1 MSRVDQ
7 RWSSFG
13 VSVTGPA
20 HLASARPNQDAWSS
34 FHHLWGDGVVVSDGL
49 GSKRL
54 SNFGSRAACVAVERV
69 ARKFSRAT
77 TRSDFSEWS
86 DEIVRYWLD
95 AVKPINPRD
104 AAATCL
110 FAIRLHNGVIRVGI
124 LGDGCVAA
132 VMVNGEVV
140 VLQEDKNGGFSNMT
154 VALDA
159 RVDARLWKVRDI
171 PESDCRAVVL
181 CTDGIADDLDNVS
194 GFMREFVE
202 VHCRLARSSAGR
214 RVRKILETWPVP
226 KHSDDKSIAC
236 LYRSVSDN
244 E

>member
-20 HLASARPNQDAWSS
+20 HVASARPNQDAWSS

-49 GSKRL
+49 GSKPL

-69 ARKFSRAT
+69 ARKFSKAT
-77 TRSDFSEWS
+77 VRSDFSEWS
-86 DEIVRYWLD
+86 HEIVRYWLD
-95 AVKPINPRD
+95 AVKPINPRE

-110 FAIRLHNGVIRVGI
+110 FAIRLRNGVIRVGI
-124 LGDGCVAA
+124 LGDGCVAV

-140 VLQEDKNGGFSNMT
+140 VLQDDKNGGFSNMT

-171 PESDCRAVVL
+171 PESDCRAIVL
-181 CTDGIADDLDNVS
+181 CTDGIADDLDNVN

-202 VHCRLARSSAGR
+202 VHCQLARISAGR

-236 LYRSVSDN
+236 LYRSVTDN

>member
-7 RWSSFG
+7 RWCSFG
-13 VSVTGPA
+13 VSVTGPT
-20 HLASARPNQDAWSS
+20 HLASAKSNQDAWSS

-49 GSKRL
+49 GSKPL

-69 ARKFSRAT
+69 AQKFSTAT
-77 TRSDFSEWS
+77 VHSDFSEWS
-86 DEIVRYWLD
+86 QEIIRSWLD
-95 AVKPINPRD
+95 AIKPIDPRD
-104 AAATCL
+104 ASATCL
-110 FAIRLHNGVIRVGI
+110 FAIRQRSGVIRIGI
-124 LGDGCVAA
+124 LGDGCVG
-132 VMVNGEVV
+132 VVKINGEVV
-140 VLQEDKNGGFSNMT
+140 VLQDDKNGGFSNMT

-159 RVDARLWKVRDI
+159 KLDARSWQMHDI

-202 VHCRLARSSAGR
+202 VHCQLARSSASR

-236 LYRSVSDN
+236 LYSCVIDN